1 MGFLINPY
9 NFGPAFITAT
19 GGTITTVGDYKVHS
33 FTSSGTF
40 TVTIGT
46 DPTNGNKVEYLVL
59 GGGGG
64 GPKGA
69 FRGGGNSGAI
79 NQASGY
85 SIAAGSFA
93 ITVGGGGVGGNGNV
107 PFQGGSSAFGAITAA
122 GGTGNLYSAGSG
134 IGGPPGGPG
143 GGPGLASSITGS
155 SLFYGGGGGA
165 GGNGGCDGGAGP
177 GAGGSGVGGTG
188 GTGGSSSSTA
198 GNAGVANTGSGGGGG
213 GINEFCQSSNGG
225 NGSAGIVIIKYKF
238 Q

>member
-9 NFGPAFITAT
+9 NFGSAFITAT

-59 GGGGG
+59 GGGAGGPIGYFKGG
-64 GPKGA
+64 GH
-69 FRGGGNSGAI
+69 SGAI
-79 NQASGY
+79 NQASDF

-93 ITVGGGGVGGNGNV
+93 ITVGDGGAGVSGGGG
-107 PFQGGSSAFGAITAA
+107 GGSSAFGAITAA
-122 GGTGNLYSAGSG
+122 GGGASLYSAGSG
-134 IGGPPGGPG
+134 IGGAASGPN

-165 GGNGGCDGGAGP
+165 GADYVCFSAAGVSNGS
-177 GAGGSGVGGTG
+177 GGSGVGGNG
-188 GTGGSSSSTA
+188 GPPGANGG
-198 GNAGVANTGSGGGGG
+198 NGVANRGSGGGGG
-213 GINEFCQSSNGG
+213 GVNTETCSMANGG
-225 NGSAGIVIIKYKF
+225 SGSAGIVIIKYKF